1 MCIGNNFAIMEM
13 TLILTMMLQRYTPI
27 AAKDH
32 FEWESLVTL
41 RPKGEVP
48 FRLLPK

>member
-1 MCIGNNFAIMEM
+1 MCIGNNFALMEM
-13 TLILTMMLQRYTPI
+13 NIILAMMLQRYTPA
-27 AAKDH
+27 AAKET

-48 FRLLPK
+48 FTLND